1 MLYDKW
7 NSQSK
12 RELVTVGQLQ
22 QRINELASPPIEYDP
37 NDFKEAIEQR
47 YDLIKLVEAPE
58 IYETIGLEF
67 ITSGNAPS
75 WWKWGTR

>member
-1 MLYDKW
+1 MLYERW

-12 RELVTVGQLQ
+12 RELVTVEKLEKG
-22 QRINELASPPIEYDP
+22 INELASPPMEYDP
-37 NDFKEAIEQR
+37 NDFKDAIER
-47 YDLIKLVEAPE
+47 EYALIKLVDSPE
-58 IYETIGLEF
+58 TYEVNGFGE